1 MLTHIS
7 HERSQSLLRQRNL
20 LALISVA
27 LGLALVV
34 TGGLAATRDREVVL
48 VPTIAKPLSISK
60 SGVSADYLELV
71 TRDASL
77 MLLNRSP
84 EGLDY
89 WMAQI
94 LELAAPAHHG
104 SLKAELVRIV
114 EEQRGSDVTQA
125 FVIKGLEVDTEAL
138 RSEVHGTL
146 KTLVGAQVIAS
157 DERRFRF
164 DWSYQGLRLGLAGF
178 TQINTPDNPEE
189 NAHAE

>member
-1 MLTHIS
+1 
-7 HERSQSLLRQRNL
+7 
-20 LALISVA
+20 
-27 LGLALVV
+27 
-34 TGGLAATRDREVVL
+34 
-48 VPTIAKPLSISK
+48 
-60 SGVSADYLELV
+60 
-71 TRDASL
+71 

-125 FVIKGLEVDTEAL
+125 FVIKGLEVDPIKL
-138 RSEVHGTL
+138 SSEVHGTL

-178 TQINTPDNPEE
+178 TQINTQDNPEE